1 MDMLQIGA
9 KLLQDYLG
17 GQGNLDVIGKA
28 LTQLIGQKDGKLDIA
43 SLVAQLSSN
52 GNLQGMVS
60 SWLGDGSNA
69 AIDPA
74 QILSIFGGGKIGS
87 FAEQIGVSPDKAADG
102 LAATLP
108 KLIDQFSSGGSLLE
122 SAGGVAGVLGMAKKF
137 F

>member
-1 MDMLQIGA
+1 MDMLQVGA

-17 GQGNLDVIGKA
+17 GRGNLDVIAKA
-28 LTQLIGQKDGKLDIA
+28 LSQLIGEKDGKLDIA
-43 SLVAQLSSN
+43 TLIAQLSSD

-60 SWLGDGSNA
+60 SWLGDGGNA
-69 AIDPA
+69 AIDPV
-74 QILSIFGGGKIGS
+74 QILSIFGSSKVGT
-87 FAEQIGVSPDKAADG
+87 FAQQIGISQDQAASG

-108 KLIDQFSSGGSLLE
+108 QLVDQFSSGGSLLE